1 MSKTYDLN
9 KASSDARADKLESW
23 VKTHYRNQREFVEKF
38 GLNQGEISNL
48 IQKKRVLGERKARK
62 LEEQTD
68 IPDMYLEG
76 RAESFTEVIVQ
87 NKVSARYK
95 KLIDFCINLDA
106 LHENKSLTNND
117 LDDIDIVLDNTIRT
131 INEMVEKRIKPNQK
145 KSAS

>member
-1 MSKTYDLN
+1 MPKTYDLN
-9 KASSDARADKLESW
+9 KASSDARADKLDSW

-68 IPDMYLEG
+68 IPDMYLDG
-76 RAESFTEVIVQ
+76 RDALTTEALPQ
-87 NKVSARYK
+87 HELSTRYK
-95 KLIDFCINLDA
+95 KIIDFCMSLDV
-106 LHENKSLTNND
+106 LHESKSLSNND
-117 LDDIDIVLDNTIRT
+117 LDDIDLVLDNAIRT
-131 INEMVEKRIKPNQK
+131 INEMVERRIKPNQK

>member
-76 RAESFTEVIVQ
+76 RDESFTEVVAQ
-87 NKVSARYK
+87 NKLSARYK
-95 KLIDFCINLDA
+95 KLIDFCMSLDT

-117 LDDIDIVLDNTIRT
+117 LDDIDIVLDNAIRT
-131 INEMVEKRIKPNQK
+131 INEMVEKRIKPNHK

>member
-9 KASSDARADKLESW
+9 KASSDARADKLDSW

-68 IPDMYLEG
+68 IPKMYLDG
-76 RAESFTEVIVQ
+76 RDESFTEAVAQ
-87 NKVSARYK
+87 KKVSARYERF
-95 KLIDFCINLDA
+95 IDFCINLDT
-106 LHENKSLTNND
+106 LHDNKSLTNSD
-117 LDDIDIVLDNTIRT
+117 LDNIDIVLDNAIRT

-145 KSAS
+145 KNAS